1 MRVVTIDG
9 PAGAGKSTVA
19 RRLADRLGWRLLD
32 TGAMYRAVTL
42 AALRAGVD
50 LGSDQALGALAAG
63 VAVRLPPGRVLLD
76 GEDVTGLI
84 RGVEV
89 TRASRHLAESP
100 RVRGQLIHWQ
110 RAFAAEY
117 DVVAEGR
124 DQGTIVFPDALRKFF
139 LTASPAER
147 ARRRHAEFVARGETI
162 PLEEVLRDIQ
172 ERDARD
178 EARAIAP
185 LKPAADARIVD
196 TTDIPLDQVVDLF
209 EQDVRVHEGQ
219 GSVPKEQ
226 RAGDGPS
233 HRSDT

>member
-42 AALRAGVD
+42 AALQAGAD
-50 LGSDQALGALAAG
+50 LESDQALGELAAR
-63 VAVRLPPGRVLLD
+63 VTVRLPPGRVLLD
-76 GEDVTGLI
+76 GEDVTDSI

-100 RVRGQLIHWQ
+100 RVRHQLIRWQ
-110 RAFAAEY
+110 RAFASEY

-147 ARRRHAEFVARGETI
+147 ARRRHAEFVARGEAI
-162 PLEEVLRDIQ
+162 SPEEVLRDIQ

-209 EQDVRVHEGQ
+209 EQDVRQIGVG
-219 GSVPKEQ
+219 G
-226 RAGDGPS
+226 
-233 HRSDT
+233 